1 MSWQIRFRSSVERD
15 TERLPKPIRAQVL
28 EKLSCLEQGPFPA
41 GCKKLMGQENRFRLR
56 VARDYRI
63 VYTVYQEE
71 RVVIIE
77 FVGHR
82 KDAYRW
88 F

>member
-1 MSWQIRFRSSVERD
+1 MSWEIRYRSSVERD
-15 TERLPKPIRAQVL
+15 TERLPSPIRAQVL
-28 EKLSCLEQGPFPA
+28 EKLSSLEQEPFPA
-41 GCKKLMGQENRFRLR
+41 GCKKLMGQKNRFRIR